1 MVQNKNCVLKRFCIY
16 YYISSCIPIEGS
28 YSEVPNKSV
37 TFLILFW
44 DFYFYLHGLIK
55 DLHVYLFLGKV
66 PTYTVFY
73 VIHIEKFPPTLPY
86 SSN

>member
-1 MVQNKNCVLKRFCIY
+1 MGTNPHC
-16 YYISSCIPIEGS
+16 PICSAGPADVGM

-44 DFYFYLHGLIK
+44 DFFLPIWPFK
-55 DLHVYLFLGKV
+55 DLYVYLFLGKV

-73 VIHIEKFPPTLPY
+73 VIIIKKFSPTSPNIKTY
-86 SSN
+86 TFTNF